1 MTMLDH
7 YLAAF
12 AKLKVDKAR
21 WKDSPATNRRAP
33 YKPFLLLAV
42 LDLIAQG
49 QIPVNLITL
58 TPDLR
63 EAFTLYCDRV
73 LGVEK
78 SVSIALPYYHLKS
91 DDFWHLIATPG
102 NDAALAAP
110 IRSLALLQQL
120 VAGVRLDDDL
130 YTLLLNADTRDRL
143 RQVLIE
149 TYFAPEMRPV
159 VAEVGIISAQ
169 SFSYSQD
176 ILERPRRRPKFTL
189 EEAPTMDEAYVTE
202 ARTAGF
208 RKAIVNLYQHTCAL
222 CKIRLV
228 TPEGRTAV
236 SAAHIV
242 PFSHSNN
249 DDPRNGIALCG
260 LHHWAFDTGVV
271 AISDK
276 QYTIKVSPVIPTPP
290 DDPRTAALWSLADQ
304 PILLPDTPSTI
315 PLPLRCNGIS
325 AISTAAMLRYPSACK
340 AHLALSRAE

>member
-1 MTMLDH
+1 MPELDH

-12 AKLKVDKAR
+12 TKLKVDRAH
-21 WKDSPATNRRAP
+21 WKDSPATNHRAP

-130 YTLLLNADTRDRL
+130 YTLLLNPDTRDRL

-176 ILERPRRRPKFTL
+176 ILERPRRRTKFTLL

-208 RKAIVNLYQHTCAL
+208 RKAIVNLYQHTCVL

-260 LHHWAFDTGVV
+260 LHHWAFDAGVV

-276 QYTIKVSPVIPTPP
+276 QYTIKVSPVIPT

-304 PILLPDTPSTI
+304 RILLPDNSLYYP
-315 PLPLRCNGIS
+315 
-325 AISTAAMLRYPSACK
+325 AATALQWHIRNIYHSDAP
-340 AHLALSRAE
+340 